1 MRPLHRE
8 EAGMRKRRLNG
19 NEGRLEMV
27 VDACST
33 TEEENHAISQR
44 DMKYSE
50 FLQSKEWSNE
60 QAGFKPVW
68 IPDFL
73 FNFQKALT
81 EWSIERGKSA
91 IFADC
96 GLGKTPCQLVWA
108 ENVVRKTN
116 KNVLIVTP
124 LAVSHQTLREAKK
137 FGIRARR
144 SKDGQAHKGITV
156 TNYERLERF
165 DPKDYQGV
173 VVDECF
179 PQDTKISVFSLDK
192 SLTSKYIRDVC
203 IGDLIYNVC
212 GEDHVKGTTKRQV
225 NRAVRLEINGRKIT
239 CSENHLF
246 FTLHGW
252 RPAKHIQPGD
262 YLLETGKA
270 VRLLRGDIL
279 PGILCNEDAEILQRF
294 LLSEM
299 EDETA
304 RNSSEG
310 SLSRSSKKERTIC
323 IQMEEQ
329 QQPEGDKGEGSAR
342 QTKSYGES
350 HQCSKDDR
358 DQDQERHFSSV
369 EREERGERTIHKA
382 SVDSLPSSGQGL
394 EVGITDTDRIQSNLP
409 NGLQSRHREQTIED
423 RRGDRRDGTYQQAS
437 PYQGPKEGTSSEIL
451 RVDRVEILEPGHPD
465 LERYREKDGFIYFYD
480 LQATRHPSYTVEG
493 LCVHNSSILKNF
505 DGKTRKLITE
515 FVHGIPYRL
524 LCTATPAPNDFMELG
539 TSAEALNTMTY
550 NQMLAMFFTHK
561 GETTSQWTLKAH
573 AKKRFWEW
581 VSTWARAVRRP
592 SDLGYDNGKF
602 ALPLLTHQHHIVRS
616 PLARGCLIVRPAVTM
631 EEQRAERKMSLQSR
645 CEEVARIVAEKR
657 KEPWVIWCHLNS
669 ESDLLEKIIPN
680 AHQVCGFMSDEE
692 KEAKLVGFVEGD
704 IQILVTKPRIGGFGM
719 NWQHC
724 SNVSYFPDD
733 SYEKFYQCVRRCWR
747 FGQEREV
754 FCHVVSSERQSR
766 IVRNMMRK
774 ERQAS
779 EMYDGLIRCMSD
791 YQKGVTI
798 TTSKKNQ
805 TVIIPSWLS

>member
-1 MRPLHRE
+1 M
-8 EAGMRKRRLNG
+8 NYT
-19 NEGRLEMV
+19 
-27 VDACST
+27 D
-33 TEEENHAISQR
+33 
-44 DMKYSE
+44 
-50 FLQSKEWSNE
+50 FLQSKEFRNE

-68 IPDFL
+68 MPDFL
-73 FNFQKALT
+73 FDFQKALT
-81 EWSIERGKSA
+81 EWSIRRGKSA

-116 KNVLIVTP
+116 KMVLIVTP

-137 FGIRARR
+137 FDIRARR

-173 VVDECF
+173 VCDE
-179 PQDTKISVFSLDK
+179 
-192 SLTSKYIRDVC
+192 
-203 IGDLIYNVC
+203 
-212 GEDHVKGTTKRQV
+212 
-225 NRAVRLEINGRKIT
+225 
-239 CSENHLF
+239 
-246 FTLHGW
+246 
-252 RPAKHIQPGD
+252 
-262 YLLETGKA
+262 
-270 VRLLRGDIL
+270 
-279 PGILCNEDAEILQRF
+279 
-294 LLSEM
+294 
-299 EDETA
+299 
-304 RNSSEG
+304 
-310 SLSRSSKKERTIC
+310 
-323 IQMEEQ
+323 
-329 QQPEGDKGEGSAR
+329 
-342 QTKSYGES
+342 
-350 HQCSKDDR
+350 
-358 DQDQERHFSSV
+358 
-369 EREERGERTIHKA
+369 
-382 SVDSLPSSGQGL
+382 
-394 EVGITDTDRIQSNLP
+394 
-409 NGLQSRHREQTIED
+409 
-423 RRGDRRDGTYQQAS
+423 
-437 PYQGPKEGTSSEIL
+437 
-451 RVDRVEILEPGHPD
+451 
-465 LERYREKDGFIYFYD
+465 
-480 LQATRHPSYTVEG
+480 
-493 LCVHNSSILKNF
+493 SSILKNF

-592 SDLGYDNGKF
+592 SDLGYGDGKF
-602 ALPLLTHQHHIVRS
+602 ALPPLTHQHHAVRS

-669 ESDLLEKIIPN
+669 ESDLLEKIIPG
-680 AHQVCGFMSDEE
+680 ARQVSGSMSDEE
-692 KEAKLVGFVEGD
+692 KEERLVGFVEGE
-704 IQILVTKPRIGGFGM
+704 IQILITKPRIGGFGM

-747 FGQEREV
+747 FGQEHEV
-754 FCHVVSSERQSR
+754 FCHIVSSERQSR
-766 IVRNMMRK
+766 IVRNMLRK

-779 EMYDGLIRCMSD
+779 EMYEGIIRNMAAFQIGKKPLQD
-791 YQKGVTI
+791 NKMQKV
-798 TTSKKNQ
+798 K
-805 TVIIPSWLS
+805 VPDWL